1 MYKNKKKGIV
11 GIVITVIILIL
22 LVVFTNSNTNQM
34 SYIENICNVFVMPVQ
49 KGFTYLKNKLSGNDA
64 FFADMDTLQAE
75 NEELKKKNS
84 ELEQSL
90 RELEIIKAENETL
103 KEYVNLKDKYKD
115 YNTMPADVINRDI
128 SNYSSTIV
136 INVGSDDGIK
146 ENMTVIAD
154 SGLVGH
160 IISVTND
167 TAQVQTIV
175 DTASAVT
182 STISTT
188 EDTIVVQ
195 GTLEDKTTL
204 RATFIPTDAVVLE
217 GDSIETS
224 GIGGIYPKGI
234 HIGTIRQVVN
244 TSNITDRYAIVDTA
258 VNFRRLNTVLVITD
272 WQRIRILS
280 ALNYASEIL
289 DVQQAHLRFLR
300 LFALLKFN
308 SLPIR
313 GIKETKN

>member
-1 MYKNKKKGIV
+1 MYKNKKKGII
-11 GIVITVIILIL
+11 GIIITIIILGL
-22 LVVFTNSNTNQM
+22 LVIFTNTNGNQM

-49 KGFTYLKNKLSGNDA
+49 NGFAYLKNKITGNDS
-64 FFADMDTLQAE
+64 FFADLDTLKQE
-75 NEELKKKNS
+75 NEELKQKNS

-115 YNTMPADVINRDI
+115 YSTIPADVINRDI

-136 INVGSDDGIK
+136 INVGSNDGIK

-160 IISVTND
+160 VISVSSN

-188 EDTIVVQ
+188 DDTIIVQ
-195 GTLEDKTTL
+195 GTLDDKATL
-204 RATFIPTDAVVLE
+204 RATFIPTDAVVLQ
-217 GDSIETS
+217 GDSVETS

-234 HIGTIRQVVN
+234 HIGTIKEVVN
-244 TSNITDRYAIVDTA
+244 TSNITDRYAIVETA
-258 VNFRRLNTVLVITD
+258 VNFTKLNTVLVITN
-272 WQRIRILS
+272 S
-280 ALNYASEIL
+280 VSE
-289 DVQQAHLRFLR
+289 
-300 LFALLKFN
+300 
-308 SLPIR
+308 
-313 GIKETKN
+313 